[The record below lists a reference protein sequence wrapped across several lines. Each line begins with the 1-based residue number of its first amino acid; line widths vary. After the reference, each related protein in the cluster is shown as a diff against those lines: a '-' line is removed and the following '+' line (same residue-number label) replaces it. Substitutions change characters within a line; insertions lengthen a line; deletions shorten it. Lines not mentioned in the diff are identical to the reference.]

1 MNLIKKLSKLKKV
14 KKNCFYPLPKVWSEI
29 IENEGYK
36 ISHINPLLLSI
47 LKLKMIIKALK
58 TILLSFPYKH
68 EQKKDFIY
76 VHNLNLNNSIK
87 ITNLIS
93 LNGF

>member
-1 MNLIKKLSKLKKV
+1 MNLIKKLSKLKKA
-14 KKNCFYPLPKVWSEI
+14 KKLFYPLPKVWSEI

-58 TILLSFPYKH
+58 LSY
-68 EQKKDFIY
+68 
-76 VHNLNLNNSIK
+76 SA
-87 ITNLIS
+87 S
-93 LNGF
+93 L